1 MKLGI
6 KLALLSTM
14 LVGAVVA
21 TTSWVFTHSL
31 RSSGEREVDAELAS
45 DALLV
50 THAVQTG
57 HLPEDML
64 AELGRPGLSWLV
76 VREGRIS
83 RAKLMPEAER
93 DRAEV
98 ERRCL
103 ASESQDSREQIIG
116 GQHHHGLRVGAGPG
130 SHC

>member
-64 AELGRPGLSWLV
+64 AELARPGLSWLV

-83 RAKLMPEAER
+83 RGRPPR
-93 DRAEV
+93 GGPWRADH
-98 ERRCL
+98 RRS
-103 ASESQDSREQIIG
+103 APSRAAG
-116 GQHHHGLRVGAGPG
+116 GGGTGQSLLPVAID
-130 SHC
+130 